1 MIYEVDL
8 WPGYGYGLYAQRV
21 TADSDEQALE
31 IACANIIKNKYRSF
45 YLTTEEVDEL
55 AESDGQT
62 ADEYAEEAALCYV
75 DGTMEGAPFPVYVAL
90 KTSGFVLFSRLTTE
104 RHQNSV
110 SRRKRGTGA
119 E

>member
-31 IACANIIKNKYRSF
+31 IACTNIIKNKYRSF

-55 AESDGQT
+55 AESYGQT

-75 DGTMEGAPFPVYVAL
+75 DGTMEGAPFPV
-90 KTSGFVLFSRLTTE
+90 FVRFENLGIRPVQQA
-104 RHQNSV
+104 HH
-110 SRRKRGTGA
+110 
-119 E
+119 